1 MSQCTWWLWPNYNNT
16 RALQRMDSCLPGVST
31 HLLILKKKV
40 FVFADFRKQPPQKS
54 NTVSRSR
61 WGGGGGGGDT
71 KTTTRKHQAWAF
83 FIPLVHAQCWHAVE
97 FSFSTWSCPRFP
109 LDLAPRT
116 WPWGTAPSSEWQRPS
131 FCRCL
136 PMPETVHHFL
146 LYLYVCMWNPIML
159 YTRTFS
165 QNKTKTSTKDAKK
178 QQLQHTEGT
187 YFLRD

>member
-1 MSQCTWWLWPNYNNT
+1 MHLVTMTELQQYQGITTNGQLPTRTQYIPAHLKNT
-16 RALQRMDSCLPGVST
+16 QYMFLQTSESNP
-31 HLLILKKKV
+31 KKT
-40 FVFADFRKQPPQKS
+40 S
-54 NTVSRSR
+54 HTVSCSGWGWVGGWVGG
-61 WGGGGGGGDT
+61 WGGGRH

-116 WPWGTAPSSEWQRPS
+116 WPWGTALSSEWQRPS

-146 LYLYVCMWNPIML
+146 LYLYVCM
-159 YTRTFS
+159 
-165 QNKTKTSTKDAKK
+165 
-178 QQLQHTEGT
+178 
-187 YFLRD
+187 